1 MNENKDRQWAVTVI
15 TPGGRVGSEQGRG
28 TQDEMQWIQ
37 NARAHST
44 IREGALPLGHEVLK

>member
-44 IREGALPLGHEVLK
+44 IREGALPSGHEVLK

>member
-1 MNENKDRQWAVTVI
+1 MNENKDRQLAVTVI

-37 NARAHST
+37 NARAHPTS
-44 IREGALPLGHEVLK
+44 GKGLEVLK